1 MYLSFQI
8 KEKVNSASV
17 SKHKDVKYYEAGCI
31 CVPFPQVPSTGD
43 PPTLSVPFPKTSVT
57 HCLLADFNIIL
68 YNSTKIS
75 LERDLAIA
83 PNSFLVDTETTA
95 SKLKI
100 SSRSVTVGTARQ
112 NTCYQ
117 KAPGEPLR
125 DDSVH
130 THAGSSPQR
139 EWVTFLYIHL
149 QIHLLYMLYS
159 SNQRNI
165 SVLLHQFTSPLT

>member
-43 PPTLSVPFPKTSVT
+43 PPTLFVPFPKTSVT

-130 THAGSSPQR
+130 THAGSFPPKG
-139 EWVTFLYIHL
+139 
-149 QIHLLYMLYS
+149 
-159 SNQRNI
+159 NG
-165 SVLLHQFTSPLT
+165 

>member
-149 QIHLLYMLYS
+149 QIHLLHS

-165 SVLLHQFTSPLT
+165 SVLLHQFTSPFT